1 MMELGEKQMAENGV
15 RKCILCHEPMDNDV
29 PEGMDVCKTCGSK
42 VMQRMGRKG
51 GTTTK
56 ERHGEEHYKKIGKMG
71 GQKVRELVE
80 RGKKGLENE

>member
-1 MMELGEKQMAENGV
+1 MGWEKNMAENGV
-15 RKCILCHEPMDNDV
+15 RVCIFCGETVDDPAPGADM
-29 PEGMDVCKTCGSK
+29 CKSCGSK

-80 RGKKGLENE
+80 RGKKGLETRE